1 MEYTDSV
8 LTSVKKLLGLDESMK
23 DFDVDVAINVNA
35 AIETLRQ
42 LGANI
47 PDGYMI
53 RSEVETYEDMLGEE
67 IKLRNQVEMYFYL
80 KTRLGFDPPSNS
92 YLVDSIKE
100 QIDELEFRILVR
112 LGSDSK
118 ENKKGGENSK

>member
-1 MEYTDSV
+1 MTLSNSV
-8 LTSVKKLLGLDESMK
+8 LTSVKKLLGLDESIE
-23 DFDVDVAINVNA
+23 DFDVDIIININA

-53 RSEVETYEDMLGEE
+53 VSKEETYDDLLGNE
-67 IKLRNQVEMYFYL
+67 INLRNQVEMYLYL
-80 KTRLGFDPPSNS
+80 KTRLGFDPPTNS
-92 YLVDSIKE
+92 YLVDSIKG

-112 LGSDSK
+112 LTPSEK
-118 ENKKGGENSK
+118 EGGDNSK

>member
-1 MEYTDSV
+1 MALSNSV
-8 LTSVKKLLGLDESMK
+8 LMSVKKLLGLDESME
-23 DFDVDVAINVNA
+23 DFDVDVIININA

-53 RSEVETYEDMLGEE
+53 TSKEETYDDLLGDE
-67 IKLRNQVEMYFYL
+67 INLRNQVEMYLYL
-80 KTRLGFDPPSNS
+80 KTRLCFDPPTNS
-92 YLVDSIKE
+92 YLVDSIKG

-112 LGSDSK
+112 LTPSEK
-118 ENKKGGENSK
+118 EGGDNSK

>member
-1 MEYTDSV
+1 MANSNSV
-8 LTSVKKLLGLDESMK
+8 LTSVKKLLGLDESCK
-23 DFDVDVAINVNA
+23 DFDVDVIVNINA

-53 RSEVETYEDMLGEE
+53 TSKEETYDDLLGDENN
-67 IKLRNQVEMYFYL
+67 LRNQVEMYLYL
-80 KTRLGFDPPSNS
+80 KTRLGFDPPTNS
-92 YLVDSIKE
+92 YLVDSIKG

-112 LGSDSK
+112 LTPSEK
-118 ENKKGGENSK
+118 EGGENSK

>member
-1 MEYTDSV
+1 MANSNSV
-8 LTSVKKLLGLDESMK
+8 LTSVKKLLGLDESCK
-23 DFDVDVAINVNA
+23 DFDVDVIVNINA

-53 RSEVETYEDMLGEE
+53 TSKEETYEDMLGNDS
-67 IKLRNQVEMYFYL
+67 KLRNQVEMYFYL
-80 KTRLGFDPPSNS
+80 KTRLGFDPPTNS
-92 YLVDSIKE
+92 YLVDSMKG

-112 LGSDSK
+112 CDEKK
-118 ENKKGGENSK
+118 EKGGENSK

>member
-1 MEYTDSV
+1 MALSNSV
-8 LTSVKKLLGLDESMK
+8 LTSVKKLLGLDESME
-23 DFDVDVAINVNA
+23 DFDVDVIININA

-53 RSEVETYEDMLGEE
+53 TSKEETYDDLLGDDS
-67 IKLRNQVEMYFYL
+67 KLRNQVEMYFYL
-80 KTRLGFDPPSNS
+80 KTRLGFDPPTNS
-92 YLVDSIKE
+92 YLVDSMKG

-112 LGSDSK
+112 LTP
-118 ENKKGGENSK
+118 E